1 MGSTLRLHGFTS
13 LGHSSSF
20 LVVRDTVDVFTI
32 CNDVVN
38 VGHILIVGTCLLMQH
53 GKTVQSFLRFL
64 HPLCGLQ
71 EEFDP
76 ADVGG
81 GFIKLL

>member
-1 MGSTLRLHGFTS
+1 MGY
-13 LGHSSSF
+13 F
-20 LVVRDTVDVFTI
+20 LVVWGTVCVFTI

-38 VGHILIVGTCLLMQH
+38 VGHILIVGTCVLMQH
-53 GKTVQSFLRFL
+53 GETVQTFLRFL

-71 EEFDP
+71 EQFDP